1 MEKTIIM
8 SVQDD
13 KLKLSVT
20 PNLDVTTA
28 YRMLGTLT
36 KHLLDAFYSV
46 AEHDIDS
53 SSTLTP
59 DEKKASKTGTK
70 EALYDAMNTI
80 MSNTLNQ
87 FYPDNTRASI
97 EDEAILKCANELIL
111 ERYNALTPEEQAAY
125 SKGYTKLSKRLG
137 AVIKD
142 SKNQA
147 LGKRD
152 TTTDNNVKSTRS

>member
-59 DEKKASKTGTK
+59 DEKKAPKLGAR

-87 FYPDNTRASI
+87 FYPDNAEASI

-125 SKGYTKLSKRLG
+125 SKGYTNLSKRLG
-137 AVIKD
+137 AVMME
-142 SKNQA
+142 SRNQA

>member
-1 MEKTIIM
+1 M

-46 AEHDIDS
+46 AQHDIDA

-59 DEKKASKTGTK
+59 DEKKASKTGAR

-87 FYPDNTRASI
+87 FYPDNAKASI

-125 SKGYTKLSKRLG
+125 SKGDTDLSKRLG
-137 AVIKD
+137 AVIKESRNKD
-142 SKNQA
+142 LIKE
-147 LGKRD
+147 
-152 TTTDNNVKSTRS
+152 TTDNNVKSTRS

>member
-59 DEKKASKTGTK
+59 DEKKVSKIGAR

-87 FYPDNTRASI
+87 FYPDNARASI

-125 SKGYTKLSKRLG
+125 SKGYTDLSKRLG

-142 SKNQA
+142 SKNQT

-152 TTTDNNVKSTRS
+152 TTTDNDVKSTRS

>member
-46 AEHDIDS
+46 AEHDIDA

-59 DEKKASKTGTK
+59 DEKKVSKIGAR

-87 FYPDNTRASI
+87 FYPDNVEASI

-137 AVIKD
+137 AVMME
-142 SKNQA
+142 SRNQA
-147 LGKRD
+147 LAKQD
-152 TTTDNNVKSTRS
+152 PDNANDVKSTRS

>member
-1 MEKTIIM
+1 M

-36 KHLLDAFYSV
+36 KHLLDAFYRV

-59 DEKKASKTGTK
+59 DEKKASKIGTK

-87 FYPDNTRASI
+87 FYPDNAEASI

-111 ERYNALTPEEQAAY
+111 ERYNALTPEQQAAY
-125 SKGYTKLSKRLG
+125 SKGYTNLSKRLG
-137 AVIKD
+137 AVMMESRQSNKSNKSNND
-142 SKNQA
+142 NESKSA
-147 LGKRD
+147 RG
-152 TTTDNNVKSTRS
+152 

>member
-59 DEKKASKTGTK
+59 DEKKVSKIGAR

-87 FYPDNTRASI
+87 FYPDNAKASI
-97 EDEAILKCANELIL
+97 EDEAILKCTNELIL

-125 SKGYTKLSKRLG
+125 SKGYTDLSKRLG
-137 AVIKD
+137 AVIKE
-142 SKNQA
+142 SRQ
-147 LGKRD
+147 D
-152 TTTDNNVKSTRS
+152 TGIDTDTDAGNDVKSTRS

>member
-1 MEKTIIM
+1 M

-36 KHLLDAFYSV
+36 KHLLDAFYNV

-59 DEKKASKTGTK
+59 DEKKVSKIGAR

-87 FYPDNTRASI
+87 FYPDNAKASI

-125 SKGYTKLSKRLG
+125 SKGYTDLSKRLG
-137 AVIKD
+137 AVITESRQD
-142 SKNQA
+142 
-147 LGKRD
+147 L
-152 TTTDNNVKSTRS
+152 DNTNDVKSTRS

>member
-1 MEKTIIM
+1 M

-59 DEKKASKTGTK
+59 DEKKVSKIGAR

-87 FYPDNTRASI
+87 FYPDNAEASI

-111 ERYNALTPEEQAAY
+111 ERYNALTPEQRAAY

-137 AVIKD
+137 AVIME
-142 SKNQA
+142 SRNQA
-147 LGKRD
+147 LAKQ
-152 TTTDNNVKSTRS
+152 DNNTNDTKSTRS

>member
-87 FYPDNTRASI
+87 FYPDNAKASI

-125 SKGYTKLSKRLG
+125 SKGYTDLSKRLG
-137 AVIKD
+137 AVITESRNKD
-142 SKNQA
+142 LTKQ
-147 LGKRD
+147 D
-152 TTTDNNVKSTRS
+152 PDNTNDVKSTRS

>member
-1 MEKTIIM
+1 M

-46 AEHDIDS
+46 AEHDIDA

-59 DEKKASKTGTK
+59 DEKKASKTGAR

-87 FYPDNTRASI
+87 FYPDNAKASI

-125 SKGYTKLSKRLG
+125 SKGYTDLSKRLG
-137 AVIKD
+137 AVIKESRNKD
-142 SKNQA
+142 LIKE
-147 LGKRD
+147 
-152 TTTDNNVKSTRS
+152 TTDNNVKSTRS

>member
-36 KHLLDAFYSV
+36 KHLLDAFYNV
-46 AEHDIDS
+46 AEHDIDA

-59 DEKKASKTGTK
+59 DEKKVSKIGAR

-87 FYPDNTRASI
+87 FYPDNAKASI
-97 EDEAILKCANELIL
+97 EDEAILKCANDLIL
-111 ERYNALTPEEQAAY
+111 ERYNALTPEEKEAY
-125 SKGYTKLSKRLG
+125 SKGYTKLSKRLD
-137 AVIKD
+137 AVIKESRNKD
-142 SKNQA
+142 LAKQ
-147 LGKRD
+147 D
-152 TTTDNNVKSTRS
+152 PTTDNYVKSTRS